1 MCLRLG
7 EPTRGSGPGFDI
19 RPVPDLGGPEAN
31 DGLGEVRVALLPDVD
46 DVLVAER
53 EALRD
58 LGGTDEEIH
67 VESSAHD
74 GGTYA
79 SGQRRARCLIEDS
92 ITRYC

>member
-1 MCLRLG
+1 
-7 EPTRGSGPGFDI
+7 
-19 RPVPDLGGPEAN
+19 
-31 DGLGEVRVALLPDVD
+31 VALLPDVD

>member
-1 MCLRLG
+1 MRLLLG
-7 EPTRGSGPGFDI
+7 EPTRGTGPTFDI
-19 RPVPDLGGPEAN
+19 GPVPDLGGPEAK
-31 DGLGEVRVALLPDVD
+31 DRVGEVRVTFLPDVD

-53 EALRD
+53 EALCD
-58 LGGTDEEIH
+58 LGRTDEEIH
-67 VESSAHD
+67 VESPAHD